1 MFIVVI
7 ALTLSA
13 LSGCAIEN
21 ADADGIS
28 ITHSAENNLLVQSQA
43 DEHCAS
49 FGKQALLVQ
58 RSPISSAY
66 LVQTVTSTFRCVAP
80 PS

>member
-1 MFIVVI
+1 MFIVVT
-7 ALTLSA
+7 ALALSS
-13 LSGCAIEN
+13 LSGCASEY

-28 ITHSAENNLLVQSQA
+28 ITHSAENNLLVQGKA
-43 DEHCAS
+43 DRHCEM

-66 LVQTVTSTFRCVAP
+66 IVQTVTSTFRCVTP